1 MKKFGIL
8 AILTV
13 TSVILCGCG
22 GDDSISTEH
31 SYSSSS
37 YSENRQVDPANYNP
51 NNNQAAENAKQ
62 ESCSKCYGTG
72 NCPDCDGQGLI
83 INPYTGDYIDC
94 VSCKDGI
101 CPVCNGKRYV

>member
-37 YSENRQVDPANYNP
+37 NSYSYNAEPAN

-72 NCPDCDGQGLI
+72 NCPDCNGQGLI
-83 INPYTGDYIDC
+83 INSYTGDYIDC

-101 CPVCNGKRYV
+101 CPVCNGKGYV

>member
-37 YSENRQVDPANYNP
+37 NSYSYNADPA

-72 NCPDCDGQGLI
+72 NCPDCNGQGLI

-101 CPVCNGKRYV
+101 CPVCNGKGYV